1 MKNKILYFLLCS
13 IPIIQVVS
21 DGCSGLLESIPPAY
35 NGKIAFVAAT
45 EAGYEIYLL
54 DCTNNNILRL
64 TDNECIDYSPV
75 FSPDGSKIAFESDR
89 DYSAGEEIYIMDADG
104 KNQVR
109 LTYTNPLSRDR
120 SPVFTHD
127 GSKIVFVSNR
137 DGEDNQ
143 EIYRMDITGSNQ
155 INLTN
160 SSGNDVNPVF
170 SPDNT
175 EIAYVSNHDDV
186 NVYGIYKMNTDGSG
200 KIRLASVGQSPDFSP
215 DGKHIVFNA
224 MIQNPDWNDEIFIM
238 NTDGS
243 NKLRISDYPGSTDRH
258 DRNPKFSPD
267 GSTIIFESFQRYVHI
282 SNPNPELYMIR
293 INEGKTVVKLSS
305 NGFSPAFSPDGSKIA
320 YLSPQYPPWICP
332 EIRIMDIAGSNNA
345 IIYNNCTDYFVFQPF

>member
-1 MKNKILYFLLCS
+1 MKNKILFLLLCS
-13 IPIIQVVS
+13 VQIIQLITG
-21 DGCSGLLESIPPAY
+21 GCRGLLESIPPAY
-35 NGKIAFVAAT
+35 NGKIAFVVAT
-45 EAGYEIYLL
+45 GAGYEIYLL
-54 DCTNNNILRL
+54 DCVKNNILRL
-64 TDNECIDYSPV
+64 TNNEYTDSYPV

-89 DYSAGEEIYIMDADG
+89 DYFAGEEIYLMDADG

-137 DGEDNQ
+137 DGVDNQ
-143 EIYRMDITGSNQ
+143 EIYSMDITGSNQ

-160 SSGNDVNPVF
+160 SSGNDVNPAF

-175 EIAYVSNHDDV
+175 EIAYVSNNDDV
-186 NVYGIYKMNTDGSG
+186 DVYGIYKMNTDGSG
-200 KIRLASVGQSPDFSP
+200 KIKLASVGQSPNFSP
-215 DGKHIVFNA
+215 DGKHIVFHA
-224 MIQNPDWNDEIFIM
+224 MVQNPVWNDEIFIM
-238 NTDGS
+238 SADGS
-243 NKLRISDYPGSTDRH
+243 NKIRISDYPGSADRH

-282 SNPNPELYMIR
+282 SNPNPEIYTIR
-293 INEGKTVVKLSS
+293 INDGNTLVKLSS

-320 YLSPQYPPWICP
+320 YLSPQYPPSICP
-332 EIRIMDIAGSNNA
+332 EIQIMDITGGNNSV
-345 IIYNNCTDYFVFQPF
+345 IYNNCTDYFVFQPF